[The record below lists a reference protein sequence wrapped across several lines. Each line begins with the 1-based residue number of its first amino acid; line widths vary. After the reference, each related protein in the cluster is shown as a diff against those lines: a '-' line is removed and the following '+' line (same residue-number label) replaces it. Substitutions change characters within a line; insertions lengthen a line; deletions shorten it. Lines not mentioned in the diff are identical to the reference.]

1 MVKKILK
8 FVAKPS
14 IATILVDGVMVT
26 LTAWIVT
33 KVLDSIDEKLN
44 KDKKEDRVVINAEV
58 VELNTN

>member
-8 FVAKPS
+8 FIVKPS

-33 KVLDSIDEKLN
+33 KVLDSIDEKVN

>member
-8 FVAKPS
+8 FIAKPS

-33 KVLDSIDEKLN
+33 KVLDSIDEKVN